1 MKRNE
6 TKTSVTGWKI
16 SQALQSS
23 GKIWISDY
31 GSLAF
36 FELKKSACTQWQVG
50 KFPKC
55 FFRLKQQWVT
65 SSNSWFQAF
74 TQPKGGGSGML
85 RKARA
90 KSFPWRSF
98 FFITMDLG
106 EPFEGPWVHKQHVD
120 NFFYKWMLYMQRS
133 FLFISAIFFHHPFF
147 TWIYGCVFQMS
158 WEKNRHL
165 VKLRQK
171 SWRCGR
177 WSMLG
182 SWGAVKE
189 PIPMQLRSDQS
200 GRPAFGQLFGIC
212 IDIYGVMGSFPAFCN
227 IKI

>member
-36 FELKKSACTQWQVG
+36 FEFKKSACTQWQVG

-55 FFRLKQQWVT
+55 FFRLKPQWVT

-98 FFITMDLG
+98 FFHYD
-106 EPFEGPWVHKQHVD
+106 GPRWTFWRPVSAQTAC
-120 NFFYKWMLYMQRS
+120 WQ
-133 FLFISAIFFHHPFF
+133 FLLQMNAIYAKVISIHFCHIFSPPFFHLNL
-147 TWIYGCVFQMS
+147 WVCVPNVLGKKSAPCKAATKKLAMWS
-158 WEKNRHL
+158 L
-165 VKLRQK
+165 VHA
-171 SWRCGR
+171 G
-177 WSMLG
+177 
-182 SWGAVKE
+182 
-189 PIPMQLRSDQS
+189 
-200 GRPAFGQLFGIC
+200 
-212 IDIYGVMGSFPAFCN
+212 
-227 IKI
+227 